1 MIDIIVKKFIDNN
14 GLLNQEQPIIIG
26 ISGGADSVALLDILY
41 RTGYKCIAA
50 HCNFHLRDEESN
62 RDALFV
68 EELCK
73 TYNIVLES
81 INFDTTNYAAD
92 QSISIEMAARELRYN
107 WFEQL
112 RQKHGAQ
119 AISVAHHQDDSVE
132 TVLLN
137 LIRGTGIRGLT
148 GIAAKNEYIV
158 RPLLCVTRN
167 EIIEYLDK
175 RQLSYVE
182 DSTNNEDIYS
192 RNKIRLNVIP
202 LLETINPSAK
212 NSINKTAGYLMQVE
226 RIYLKYINEAKA
238 EILNDR
244 KINIPKLLTYDEPK
258 AILFEILS
266 SYHFN
271 SATIDEIY
279 EAIEGISGKV
289 FYSETHR
296 LLKDREYLIIDEKKE
311 QAEKDSFTID
321 ESDSCIEYPFNAKI
335 EVIEKSPSFEMER
348 NASVLYLDKNKIN
361 YPLTLRHWQQGDWFI
376 PLGMSG
382 KKKIS
387 DYFSNQKYSLFDK
400 ENIWLL
406 CSGNDIIWVV
416 GKRGD
421 NRYKITDT
429 TSHIIKISLI

>member
-41 RTGYKCIAA
+41 QKGYKCIAA

-68 EELCK
+68 EQLCK
-73 TYNIVLES
+73 TYNVVLES

-148 GIAAKNEYIV
+148 GIAAKNEFIV

-244 KINIPKLLTYDEPK
+244 KINIPKLLAYDEPK

-311 QAEKDSFTID
+311 QAERDSFTIG

-348 NASVLYLDKNKIN
+348 NASVLYLDKDKIS

-387 DYFSNQKYSLFDK
+387 DYFSDQKYSLFDK
-400 ENIWLL
+400 ENVWLL
-406 CSGNDIIWVV
+406 CSGYDIIWVV